1 MGEACLRRINPS
13 GKIERMPKRFA
24 ILLFATTLFAQHH
37 PEPPAAPGKAALIP
51 GMGKLHHAVSTK
63 NATAQQFFDQGLSL
77 VYGFNH
83 EAAVKSFER
92 AGELDPQ
99 LAMAWWGIGYA
110 LGTNI
115 NLPLMEQNNARAYAA
130 TKKALALK
138 ERASERERAYID
150 ALAVRYEEKYRGERA
165 DLDRKYMQA
174 MRRLTEQYPDDLDA
188 AALYAESIMNLNP
201 WKLWSHDGKP
211 AEGTEEAIRVLE
223 SVIARD
229 PEHMGA
235 NHYYIHAVEASPF
248 PERSLASANRLG
260 ALAPAAG
267 HLVHMPA
274 HTYMRLGDYDSAARV
289 NIAAAEADRQYF
301 LKAAPGVYTT
311 YYTHNVH
318 FLSAALT
325 MQGRNRE
332 ALAAARRTAAVIKPV
347 LSMDPG
353 FEKYSAMPIL
363 TLIRTRQWADILALP
378 EPAADQVSTCNLRH
392 FAMGLAQA
400 SRGTTVEAEQELTAF
415 EKGVAA
421 LPKERSFGLNPE
433 SDVMKIAVHVLT
445 AKIAQAKHDDAKMVE
460 ELRAA
465 VLAEDAL
472 GYDEPADW
480 YYPPTREALG
490 AALLMSGNAEGAE
503 RVFREDLRDN
513 WRNGRS
519 LFGLMEALK
528 KEGNSD
534 EAALLEPQFR
544 AAWAKADAPLTLA
557 DLF

>member
-1 MGEACLRRINPS
+1 MPS
-13 GKIERMPKRFA
+13 LTVRYTVALISTA
-24 ILLFATTLFAQHH
+24 LFAQHH
-37 PEPPAAPGKAALIP
+37 PEPPAAPGKAELTP
-51 GMGKLHHAVSTK
+51 GLGKLHHAVSTQ
-63 NATAQQFFDQGLSL
+63 NATAQQFFDQGVCLI
-77 VYGFNH
+77 YGFNH

-92 AGELDPQ
+92 AAEVDPH
-99 LAMAWWGIGYA
+99 LAMAWWGVGYA

-115 NLPLMEQNNARAYAA
+115 NLPLMEQNNERAYAA
-130 TKKALALK
+130 TQQALALK
-138 ERASERERAYID
+138 EHASAREKDYID
-150 ALAVRYEEKYRGERA
+150 ALAVRYEKKYRTERV
-165 DLDRKYMQA
+165 DLDRKYMEA
-174 MRRLTEQYPDDLDA
+174 MRGLSQKYPDDLDA
-188 AALYAESIMNLNP
+188 ATFYAESIMNLHP
-201 WKLWSHDGKP
+201 WKLWTHDGKP

-229 PEHMGA
+229 PDHLGA

-267 HLVHMPA
+267 HLVQMPA
-274 HTYMRLGDYDSAARV
+274 HTFMRLGDYDSAARV
-289 NIAAAEADRQYF
+289 NVAAAGADRQYF
-301 LKAAPGVYTT
+301 LKNAPGVYTS

-332 ALAAARRTAAVIKPV
+332 ALAAAKRTALVIQPV

-378 EPAADQVSTCNLRH
+378 VPAADQVTTANLRH
-392 FAMGLAQA
+392 FAMGLAFA
-400 SRGTTVEAEQELTAF
+400 SQGKLAEAGQQKEAF

-433 SDVMKIAVHVLT
+433 SDVMKIAEHVLA
-445 AKIAQAKHDDAKMVE
+445 AKIAQANHDGTKMVD
-460 ELRAA
+460 ELKLA
-465 VLAEDAL
+465 VAAEDAL

-490 AALLMSGNAEGAE
+490 AALLANGQPDEAE
-503 RVFREDLRDN
+503 RVFRQDLRDN
-513 WRNGRS
+513 RRNGRS

-528 KEGNSD
+528 QQGKAD

-544 AAWAKADAPLTLA
+544 AAWAKADGPLTLS